1 MQNRKKSFHLQ
12 HAEDNSTG
20 VTQSPD
26 TLQASE
32 ISRSPTLT
40 KVSSHR
46 SSVTLLLE
54 QPISSYRIESRQ
66 LQSDS
71 DEAHSNITV
80 EETQESLDSSFKEV
94 DLGVLQP
101 RLRTV
106 LPLLPPPADFSHTNI
121 VVEAPVVQSFV
132 VEKYLKEASEAKQ
145 QGENKLATALPA
157 ITNLSLTVP
166 LTKRARSPGEDPI
179 DISDHETCKIME
191 ETESVADTLSL
202 NALASASVF
211 SRKKRGKLN
220 IQQRKST
227 ATIRELGACIRCG
240 IFKEKVRSC
249 YIHGRCCLLTPI

>member
-1 MQNRKKSFHLQ
+1 M
-12 HAEDNSTG
+12 
-20 VTQSPD
+20 
-26 TLQASE
+26 
-32 ISRSPTLT
+32 T
-40 KVSSHR
+40 KISSHR

-71 DEAHSNITV
+71 DETRSSITV
-80 EETQESLDSSFKEV
+80 EETQEFLDSSFKGV

-101 RLRTV
+101 HLRTV

-121 VVEAPVVQSFV
+121 VVDAPIVQSSV

-157 ITNLSLTVP
+157 LTNLSLTVP
-166 LTKRARSPGEDPI
+166 LTNQKRARSPGEDPI
-179 DISDHETCKIME
+179 DLPGHEACRITE
-191 ETESVADTLSL
+191 EAGSVADTLSL

-220 IQQRKST
+220 VQQRKST
-227 ATIRELGACIRCG
+227 ASIRELGACIRCG

-249 YIHGRCCLLTPI
+249 CIHGRCCLLTQSSVVIAYRVSGVSRWRGANKQHSISHAGDLS